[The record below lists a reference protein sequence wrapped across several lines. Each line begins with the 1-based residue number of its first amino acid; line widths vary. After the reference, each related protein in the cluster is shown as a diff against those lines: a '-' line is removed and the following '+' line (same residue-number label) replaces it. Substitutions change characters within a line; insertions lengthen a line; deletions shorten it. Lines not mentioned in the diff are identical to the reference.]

1 MAVILDEFPHMAGTA
16 SSLAGTFRFGIGAII
31 GALLSMAT
39 FTTALPT
46 PISLPSAQPARFSS
60 RFTHPG
66 GEKSHARSH
75 FQGEIAPFL
84 MHVNRN
90 GLQGSA
96 ICFLY
101 VKSIS
106 VKSRIVAI
114 KKLFWITET
123 GTYSAN
129 RLAGYKK

>member
-1 MAVILDEFPHMAGTA
+1 M
-16 SSLAGTFRFGIGAII
+16 
-31 GALLSMAT
+31 
-39 FTTALPT
+39 
-46 PISLPSAQPARFSS
+46 
-60 RFTHPG
+60 
-66 GEKSHARSH
+66 
-75 FQGEIAPFL
+75 

-129 RLAGYKK
+129 WLAGIKNKALDYKRLTLVRRRCKRFLPQGRTICQQCVNIDVNLL

>member
-1 MAVILDEFPHMAGTA
+1 VSAYGGHCFVAGGDFPFRYRGDYRRAAVDGDVYHRLADAGLYCLLRNLLYFL
-16 SSLAGTFRFGIGAII
+16 LALRIPAAKNRTLGHIFR
-31 GALLSMAT
+31 
-39 FTTALPT
+39 
-46 PISLPSAQPARFSS
+46 
-60 RFTHPG
+60 
-66 GEKSHARSH
+66 
-75 FQGEIAPFL
+75 GEIAPFL